1 MAKKA
6 KRNKAAKAAKATK
19 ATNARDPRSRP
30 PAPPP
35 AAQQPE
41 DGWHGTRE
49 FLKKRSAFLLL
60 LAAIG
65 ALTVLTGLTLEK
77 AEIRLLYSEGQL
89 IENATV
95 LLYGAALALLLGWS
109 NGERELRLLIALVV
123 SLCAFRELDLHK
135 AYTSESLFKIS
146 YYIRG
151 DDPIMGRVVAGII
164 VVAILALLFR
174 TLIYCRNLF
183 KELWAGRPFAYS
195 ALTAIL
201 LLPFSK
207 ALDSGPRMIHK
218 HFDIDLPADVRLWL
232 QVAEETLEFAIPLLI
247 VLSVAQFNIAK
258 LGAGKLKIEP
268 RKDPGGS

>member
-1 MAKKA
+1 MATKA
-6 KRNKAAKAAKATK
+6 KRSKASKAKKGHG
-19 ATNARDPRSRP
+19 PRSKP
-30 PAPPP
+30 TQPP
-35 AAQQPE
+35 AAPLESVDRWQ
-41 DGWHGTRE
+41 GTRV

-60 LAAIG
+60 LAMIG
-65 ALTVLTGLTLEK
+65 AATVLTGLSLEQ
-77 AEIRLLYSEGQL
+77 ARTRVLYSEGQL

-109 NGERELRLLIALVV
+109 NGERELRLMVALVV

-164 VVAILALLFR
+164 LVAILALLVR

-195 ALTAIL
+195 ALTSIL

-207 ALDSGPRMIHK
+207 AFDSGPRMIHK
-218 HFDIDLPADVRLWL
+218 HFGIDLPAEVRLGL
-232 QVAEETLEFAIPLLI
+232 LVTEETLELAVPLLI
-247 VLSVAQFNIAK
+247 ILSIAQYNVAK
-258 LGAGKLKIEP
+258 LGITGKPDKQSKVP
-268 RKDPGGS
+268 